1 MNIFLLLK
9 LDTTS
14 IDITR
19 KYFIYLFIYSNFY
32 ISILNRILHAILSS
46 DTLLNEKKLRA
57 TSSFIDLWILCSSST
72 CLSLSIADIAGV
84 ALSVFRKA
92 VFSSL

>member
-1 MNIFLLLK
+1 MNIFLLLNVY
-9 LDTTS
+9 TTF

-46 DTLLNEKKLRA
+46 DTLLNEKLRA

>member
-1 MNIFLLLK
+1 MNIFLLLNI
-9 LDTTS
+9 DTTT

-19 KYFIYLFIYSNFY
+19 KYFIYSNFY

-46 DTLLNEKKLRA
+46 DTLLNEKLRA
-57 TSSFIDLWILCSSST
+57 TSSFIHLWILCSSST

-84 ALSVFRKA
+84 ALSAFRKA